1 MPRRVLIIIP
11 CLNERASLPGLIAE
25 VRAAAALTPH
35 ALEPVVIDDGSADGT
50 ADTARAL
57 GVRCVELCSNL
68 GIGGAVQTG
77 LRLAAREGF
86 DCAVQLDGDGQHPA
100 EALPA
105 LLARLDGP
113 DAPDLIVGSRFLAR
127 AGFQSTAA
135 RRLGIGWLS
144 LVLRALSGLRIT
156 DPTSGLRVYGLR
168 ALWLFD
174 YRYPYDYPEPEALV
188 LAFRAGLT
196 IVEEPVVMRAREAG
210 QSSIHGLWAAY
221 YMLKVTLA
229 MALSLIRNKRLTR
242 PLGPL
247 HSEPTW
253 SHLSASAATG
263 SSPPSAAGSPSS
275 SSGSSAA
282 SG

>member
-1 MPRRVLIIIP
+1 VPRRVLIVIP
-11 CLNERASLPGLIAE
+11 CLNERVSLPALIAE
-25 VRAAAALTPH
+25 VRAAAARTGDV
-35 ALEPVVIDDGSADGT
+35 LEPVVIDDGSSDGT
-50 ADTARAL
+50 ADAARAL

-77 LRLAAREGF
+77 LRLAAREGYH
-86 DCAVQLDGDGQHPA
+86 CAVQLDGDGQHPA

-105 LLARLDGP
+105 LLARLDAA
-113 DAPDLIVGSRFLAR
+113 DAPDLIIGSRFLAR
-127 AGFQSTAA
+127 EGFQSTAA
-135 RRLGIGWLS
+135 RRVGIGWLS
-144 LVLRALSGLRIT
+144 WVLRLLTGLRVT
-156 DPTSGLRVYGLR
+156 DPTSGLRVYGQR

-174 YRYPYDYPEPEALV
+174 FRYPYDYPEPESLV

-210 QSSIHGLWAAY
+210 QSSIHGFWAAY

-229 MALSLIRNKRLTR
+229 MALSLVRNKRLSR

-247 HSEPTW
+247 HSEPSW
-253 SHLSASAATG
+253 SSQSPSDATG
-263 SSPPSAAGSPSS
+263 SSPRSAAGSPSS